1 MNRIWIVLSP
11 LVARVF
17 AATASVFI
25 LLAPC
30 ATKSWGDPGP
40 PAPGPAEAAPASTTA
55 GSTSKP
61 AAHKP
66 PAPPQA
72 QPGMKLVRRVMSPS
86 GKLVVNYMRDRQQ
99 GVWQ

>member
-1 MNRIWIVLSP
+1 MDANIAMNRIWIVLTP
-11 LVARVF
+11 LVVRVL

-30 ATKSWGDPGP
+30 SPKSWGDPGP
-40 PAPGPAEAAPASTTA
+40 GAPGPAEAAPPSTAA
-55 GSTSKP
+55 GSASKP

-72 QPGMKLVRRVMSPS
+72 QPGMQLVRKVMSPS
-86 GKLVVNYMRDRQQ
+86 GKLIVQYM
-99 GVWQ
+99 